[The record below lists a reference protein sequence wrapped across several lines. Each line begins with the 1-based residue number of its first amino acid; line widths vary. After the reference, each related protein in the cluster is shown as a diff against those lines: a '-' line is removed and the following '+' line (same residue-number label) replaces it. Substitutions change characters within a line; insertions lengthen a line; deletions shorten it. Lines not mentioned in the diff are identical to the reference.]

1 MAIKGFVVE
10 DWKPQ
15 RTTTGNRKKG
25 HTQMKKFFAIAGA
38 TAMAVSAVS
47 TADITACVY
56 TGSQVSAGDFAGQPD
71 FNGYVIDLWL
81 VSDDETNTV
90 LNTFNV
96 NISNSLGASSYYQSF
111 TGTGWTPNNLGAPF
125 ETEALRRADSFVSMG
140 ARTVDGSESLDGGV
154 VQMSANGTGLDPAF
168 GGPNAGAPGEN
179 AGWYNS
185 NPPVSIG
192 LPIQGIVPGVG
203 VVFVGRFSIQGA
215 EDFDL
220 SGTVSTTWN
229 NGIGTDG
236 AQAFDLQ
243 ISELVVPA
251 PGAMALLGLAGIAG
265 GRRRRG

>member
-1 MAIKGFVVE
+1 
-10 DWKPQ
+10 
-15 RTTTGNRKKG
+15 
-25 HTQMKKFFAIAGA
+25 MKKFFAIAGA
-38 TAMAVSAVS
+38 SAMAVSALS
-47 TADITACVY
+47 TADIIDCVY
-56 TGSQVSAGDFAGQPD
+56 TGSAVSATDFAGQPD

-81 VSDDETNTV
+81 VSDDATDTV

-125 ETEALRRADSFVSMG
+125 ETDALRRADSFVSMG
-140 ARTVDGSESLDGGV
+140 ARTADGSPSLDNGAV
-154 VQMSANGTGLDPAF
+154 VQMASNGTGLDPAF
-168 GGPNAGAPGEN
+168 GGNNAGAPGAN

-185 NPPVSIG
+185 NPPVAIG
-192 LPIQGIVPGVG
+192 EPLQGIVPGVG
-203 VVFVGRFSIQGA
+203 VVFIGRFSIQGA
-215 EDFDL
+215 TDFDL
-220 SGTVSTTWN
+220 SGTVSSTWN
-229 NGIGTDG
+229 NGIGTEG